1 MPHVADVTAN
11 SLLRD
16 FLAFEEPECY
26 RAELIDGE
34 IVLTPPPDG
43 SHQVIIGEI
52 IKQVISKAP
61 KMVFSGHKGLIVSDR
76 GAAGAGRV
84 IPDITILPSRILCGA
99 PPWME
104 PAGVTMV
111 VEVTLSQPARD
122 RDTKRVAYA
131 SAGIPL
137 YLLVDREFGL
147 ITLFSDPVGGD
158 YAVSLIVPSG
168 TGLQLP
174 APFSFT
180 LETASFP
187 V

>member
-1 MPHVADVTAN
+1 MPHVADITADF
-11 SLLRD
+11 LLGD

-34 IVLTPPPDG
+34 IFLTPPPDG
-43 SHQVIIGEI
+43 NHQVIIGEI
-52 IKQVISKAP
+52 IKQVIFKAT
-61 KMVFSGHKGLIVSDR
+61 KMTFSGHKGLIVPDR
-76 GAAGAGRV
+76 GVVGAGRV
-84 IPDITILPSRILCGA
+84 IPDITFLPSRILRGA
-99 PPWME
+99 LPWME
-104 PAGVTMV
+104 PTGVAMV

-122 RDTKRVAYA
+122 RDEKRVAYA
-131 SAGIPL
+131 TAGIPL

-147 ITLFSDPVGGD
+147 ITLFSDPASGD
-158 YAVSLIVPSG
+158 YAASLTVPSW

-187 V
+187 A